1 MHFMKLENNW
11 RLKSLQDLEKIK
23 ADNPTIWSS
32 YLVKR
37 YSELLPTPLN
47 KYTTEDLR
55 LMIGQGLGL
64 PYLMPLAIEKLD
76 EDLFAE
82 GDYYPGDLLTSVLNI
97 DNNFWPNK
105 AELRSQVVNLISHR
119 KSELLENDIKLS
131 SFEID

>member
-1 MHFMKLENNW
+1 MKLENNW
-11 RLKSLQDLEKIK
+11 RLKSLQDPEKIK
-23 ADNPTIWSS
+23 ADSPTIWPS

-47 KYTTEDLR
+47 RYTTEDLR

-64 PYLMPLAIEKLD
+64 PYLVPLAIEKLG

-97 DNNFWPNK
+97 DNNFWLNK